1 MDKCWIEFSFLVPAG
16 EIDLISDRLYEL
28 GCIGV
33 NVEEKELD
41 TFVVPGPEENL
52 PEQFSVRAFF
62 DDDETQDALV
72 ARLVTGLGALLPGL
86 SMADFEIRQVFQE
99 DWAEGWKQHFSALR
113 FGPRLVVK
121 PTWEE
126 WDPQGSQVVVSLDP
140 GMAFGTGSHETTRLC
155 LQALA
160 DRFEQVPTT
169 DTVLDVG
176 TGSGILAI
184 AAAALGATQVAG
196 CEIDVEACRVA
207 RENVALNRVDNRIT
221 VTDRPLEALP
231 GCYDLVIA
239 NILAEEN
246 VRLADQL
253 VARLAPGA
261 ELILSGILKEKEAFV
276 RNGFDAYGL
285 DGPEVRYENDWC
297 CIIYRRGEQD
307 G

>member
-1 MDKCWIEFSFLVPAG
+1 MDKCWIEFSFPVPARD
-16 EIDLISDRLYEL
+16 IDLVSDRLYEL

-41 TFVVPGPEENL
+41 TFIVPGPEENL
-52 PEQFSVRAFF
+52 PEQFCVRAFF
-62 DDDETQDALV
+62 DEEEADSLV
-72 ARLVTGLGALLPGL
+72 DRLVTGLESVLPGL
-86 SMADFEIRQVFQE
+86 SVADIVTRRVYQE

-113 FGPRLVVK
+113 FGPRLVIK
-121 PTWEE
+121 PTWETWTAAGHE
-126 WDPQGSQVVVSLDP
+126 VVVSLDP

-160 DRFEQVPTT
+160 DRFEQVPAT

-184 AAAALGATQVAG
+184 AAAALGATRVIG

-207 RENVALNRVDNRIT
+207 RENVTLNRVDDRVM
-221 VTDRPLEALP
+221 VTEQPLDALS
-231 GCYDLVIA
+231 GLHDLVIA
-239 NILAEEN
+239 NIMAEEN

-261 ELILSGILKEKEAFV
+261 ELILSGILREKEAFV
-276 RNGFDAYGL
+276 RSGFAGFGL
-285 DGPEVRYENDWC
+285 SGPDVRYENDWC
-297 CIIYRRGEQD
+297 CIIYQRDDR
-307 G
+307 